1 MSKIYNVNVEEE
13 RIAMIDCLARDCEIL
28 SEKFLKLSKQMRNK
42 RKVDKN
48 LLIGAY
54 TTFNRLRKY
63 KAKNE
68 FLDSIITSEFSL
80 LDYAQDLKRIRDMEI
95 RDKRWGKWHTDPND
109 LPPMIQDERH
119 ISERVWINVEN

>member
-1 MSKIYNVNVEEE
+1 MSKIYNVNIEEE
-13 RIAMIDCLARDCEIL
+13 RIFMIDCLARDCEIL

-42 RKVDKN
+42 RKVDRN
-48 LLIGAY
+48 LMIGVY

-80 LDYAQDLKRIRDMEI
+80 LDYAQDLKRTRDMEI
-95 RDKRWGKWHTDPND
+95 RNKRWGNQND
-109 LPPMIQDERH
+109 
-119 ISERVWINVEN
+119 